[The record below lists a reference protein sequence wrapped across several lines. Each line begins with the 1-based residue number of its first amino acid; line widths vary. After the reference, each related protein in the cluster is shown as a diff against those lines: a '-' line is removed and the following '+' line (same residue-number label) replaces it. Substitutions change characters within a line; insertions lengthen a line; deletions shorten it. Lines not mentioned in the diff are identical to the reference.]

1 MHPARTS
8 DPTPTA
14 AEDAGTGARDD
25 GEDRTA
31 AVHASVDELLGLA
44 VGALGGGRRDGQ
56 RTMALAV
63 ADALETGEHLLVQA
77 GTGTGKSLGYLVPA
91 VRHAVTQDE
100 RVVVSTATLA
110 LQRQVMTRDLPL
122 VTRALAGRLPRPA
135 DIALLKGWHNYL
147 CVHKVAG
154 GYPEDDQGALFD
166 VPERPGAA
174 DHPAPAADEG
184 EREGLGEQVVR
195 VRAWAQETTT
205 GDRDDLVP
213 GVADRAWRQVSVTA
227 MECLGSSC
235 PMLEECFPD
244 AARARAR
251 EADVVVTNHAML
263 GIAAT
268 GSPNVLPE
276 HDVLVVDEAHEL
288 TDRVTAQATAEL
300 SVATIEHA
308 ARLARRHGG
317 VPTTDLDTAAQH
329 LASVVVPLP
338 EGRFPDGL
346 PEGTRLAVAAVR
358 DAARTLLTV
367 LKPDAS
373 SKGRDG
379 GDGGVKMANA
389 AMLALFETAER
400 MAADPDDLRH
410 TVLWCARGEDR
421 RGQVTSRLHAAP
433 LAVDGLVRTQLLAGR
448 TGVLTSAT
456 LALGGSFEPV
466 ARALGLAGR
475 PDAATGPTSLPAAVA
490 ATPAGSGTA
499 TAGAGTSDV
508 LPGTDRPAR
517 AERPDTGRWRG
528 LDVGSPFDYPRQGIC
543 YVARRLPTP
552 GREPATEAQLDEIAT
567 LVEAAGGATLGL
579 FTSRRAAQVAAEAMR
594 ERLDVPVLL
603 QGDDQLPTLVAR
615 FAADEA
621 TCLFGT
627 LSLWQG
633 VDVPGPSCRLVVID
647 RIPFPRP
654 DDPVRSARS
663 DAVAAGGGNGFMAVS
678 ATHAAL
684 LLAQG
689 AGRLVRSGEDRGVVA
704 VLDPRLETA
713 RYGEYLRRSMP
724 PFWRTTDRDVVV
736 AALRRLSTS
745 G

>member
-1 MHPARTS
+1 MHQARTT
-8 DPTPTA
+8 DPTPA
-14 AEDAGTGARDD
+14 AADGVPDGAGA
-25 GEDRTA
+25 DRA
-31 AVHASVDELLGLA
+31 AGVHGSVEELLDLA
-44 VGALGGGRRDGQ
+44 VGALGGGRREGQ

-63 ADALETGEHLLVQA
+63 ADALESGEHLLVQA

-91 VRHAVTQDE
+91 VRHAVTEGE

-122 VTRALAGRLPRPA
+122 VTQALAGRLPRPA

-184 EREGLGEQVVR
+184 ERETLGEQVVR
-195 VRAWAQETTT
+195 LREWAQETDT

-227 MECLGSSC
+227 MECLGQTC

-308 ARLARRHGG
+308 ARLARRLGG

-346 PEGTRLAVAAVR
+346 PEGARLAVAAVR

-373 SKGRDG
+373 TKGRAGADG
-379 GDGGVKMANA
+379 GIKMANA

-400 MAADPDDLRH
+400 MAADPEELRH

-421 RGQVTSRLHAAP
+421 RGQVTTRLHAAP

-456 LALGGSFEPV
+456 LALGGSFDPV
-466 ARALGLAGR
+466 ARSLGLGAR
-475 PDAATGPTSLPAAVA
+475 PEAVTGPTSVPSAAS

-499 TAGAGTSDV
+499 TAGVGSADV

-517 AERPDTGRWRG
+517 SERPDTGRWRG

-552 GREPATEAQLDEIAT
+552 GREPATDAQLDEIAT
-567 LVEAAGGATLGL
+567 LVEAAGGRTLGL

-603 QGDDQLPTLVAR
+603 QGDDQLPALVAR
-615 FAADEA
+615 FAADEP

-633 VDVPGPSCRLVVID
+633 VDVPGPACRLVVID

-654 DDPVRSARS
+654 DDPVRSARA

-713 RYGEYLRRSMP
+713 RYGEFLRRSMP
-724 PFWRTTDRDVVV
+724 PFWRTTDREVVL
-736 AALRRLSTS
+736 AALRRLSAS